1 MARTTPVPQ
10 CRAKK
15 EKKWNTAFPRSVKE
29 GGRRQRDKGK
39 TKSTTRGEFLPPA
52 IKYCS
57 PLERQCFASWPVAGV
72 SKWEQGVWQE
82 KTVFFPL
89 GARLLRSPT
98 KLYPPTSLWH
108 LAKSS
113 YVHSLCVI
121 FIIYLYIHMYIFIEA
136 CIYKPP
142 SSLIAATSRRSDGR
156 EVSPRN
162 AEKKR
167 WTHATTAIGRE
178 NIQLN

>member
-1 MARTTPVPQ
+1 MTCSGIFLPLRFPLSTLWLALHRSRSVVQ
-10 CRAKK
+10 KK
-15 EKKWNTAFPRSVKE
+15 KKKWNTAFPRSVKE

-57 PLERQCFASWPVAGV
+57 PLERQCFASWPAAGV

-113 YVHSLCVI
+113 YVHSLCYIYNI
-121 FIIYLYIHMYIFIEA
+121 FIYSYVYIYRGVYI
-136 CIYKPP
+136 
-142 SSLIAATSRRSDGR
+142 
-156 EVSPRN
+156 
-162 AEKKR
+162 
-167 WTHATTAIGRE
+167 
-178 NIQLN
+178 